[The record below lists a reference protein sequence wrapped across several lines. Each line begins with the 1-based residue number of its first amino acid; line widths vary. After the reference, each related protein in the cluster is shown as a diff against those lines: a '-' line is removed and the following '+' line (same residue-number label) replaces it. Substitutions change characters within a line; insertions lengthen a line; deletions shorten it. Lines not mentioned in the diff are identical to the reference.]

1 MTQFYKRGASAAVLI
16 MTVSTF
22 SAQSYA
28 TELTSKVNGRVMI
41 DYTIADI
48 DTPDVEINDGEVRR
62 ARIQVSGKYG
72 DSIKYKVEFNKAS
85 GDSINLEDAYVQFS
99 PKGSKF
105 KVTVGQDNT
114 PNSLD
119 ELTSSRFIATLERAA
134 FTDAFGFDRRLGVAV
149 GTSGDNY
156 TFDAGVYTTNLEQ
169 DAGPD
174 EGHAVA
180 ARGTFNPVKTDDM
193 LVHLGVSWR
202 YRAKGDTG
210 SELRYRQR
218 PYTHVAPSRIID
230 TGRFA
235 KSDNFLGAEAAIMV
249 GQFWAA
255 GEYAVMSANGNATN
269 PDGDFSGFYG
279 EAGVFF
285 GGKRTYKGGKFN
297 RPKVVSPIGG
307 GGYGGLALVARYDK
321 LDLQDG
327 IYQGELE
334 TFVLGADWY
343 ATKYTRIGVNYFN
356 SDATNGSA
364 DKGSGILT
372 RLSFDF

>member
-1 MTQFYKRGASAAVLI
+1 MTQYFKRSLSAVSFGLVL
-16 MTVSTF
+16 
-22 SAQSYA
+22 SAFTTQSFA
-28 TELTSKVNGRVMI
+28 TELTADVNGRVMI

-48 DTPDVEINDGEVRR
+48 DTPDADINDSEVRR

-85 GDSINLEDAYVQFS
+85 GDSINLEDAYIQFS

-119 ELTSSRFIATLERAA
+119 ELTSSRFTATLERAA
-134 FTDAFGFDRRLGVAV
+134 FTDAFGFNRRLGVAV

-174 EGHAVA
+174 EGHAAA

-193 LVHLGVSWR
+193 LIHLGASWR
-202 YRAKGDTG
+202 YRSKGDTG

-235 KSDNFLGAEAAIMV
+235 KSDNFLGAEAAVMA

-255 GEYAVMSANGNATN
+255 GEYAVMNANGNGTN
-269 PDGDFSGFYG
+269 PDGDFAGFYG

-297 RPKVVSPIGG
+297 RPKVNSPIGG
-307 GGYGGLALVARYDK
+307 GGYGALALVARYDK

-334 TFVLGADWY
+334 TIVLGADWY
-343 ATKYTRIGVNYFN
+343 PTKYTRVGINYFD

-364 DKGSGILT
+364 DKGRGLLT